1 MLKRTWIVCSL
12 LAATAAYAD
21 TPEQILESYAA
32 QARADDPAFTGFSA
46 ERGEAF
52 YKEPHA
58 VKGAGVWSCA
68 SCHLKNPR
76 YSVLAHR
83 TEIPCRACHVVND
96 WEHPDPHSAK
106 KRVIDA
112 FAPSANPKRFGDA
125 HRAETF
131 LRLNCLL
138 LLKRECTAKEKGDV
152 ITWLVGI
159 DGGALGNLIS
169 PNRRPI
175 GGVDDNDQ

>member
-1 MLKRTWIVCSL
+1 MLREAAVACALL
-12 LAATAAYAD
+12 LATLARAD
-21 TPEQILESYAA
+21 TPEQILETYAA
-32 QARADDPAFTGFSA
+32 QARADDPAFIAFSA

-52 YKEPHA
+52 YREPHA

-76 YSVLAHR
+76 FSVLAHR
-83 TEIPCRACHVVND
+83 TEIPCRACHVLND

-112 FAPSANPKRFGDA
+112 FAPSANPKRLGDA
-125 HRAETF
+125 KRAETF

-138 LLKRECTAKEKGDV
+138 LLKRECTALEKGDV
-152 ITWLVGI
+152 ITYLVHVE
-159 DGGALGNLIS
+159 GGPLGNFIS